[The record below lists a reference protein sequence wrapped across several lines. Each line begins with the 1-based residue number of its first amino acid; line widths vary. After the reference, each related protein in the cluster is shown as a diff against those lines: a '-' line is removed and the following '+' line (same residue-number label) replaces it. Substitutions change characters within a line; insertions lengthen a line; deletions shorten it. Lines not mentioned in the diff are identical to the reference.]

1 MAEGR
6 ILVIDDSWVILDSV
20 RAQLTAQGYDVRIT
34 SELGVAERQIKQT
47 DLCIVDFH
55 MPGIDGKAM
64 TRALRAALAE
74 AGDCVFYL
82 YTSDPDI
89 AKQYADLGF
98 DGSFL
103 KKSDPTQL
111 VNQVSA
117 VFRTIKMR
125 QLAKEMR
132 RARGTTKP

>member
-6 ILVIDDSWVILDSV
+6 ILVIDDSWVVLESV
-20 RAQLTAQGYDVRIT
+20 RSQLITQGYDVRVT
-34 SELGVAERQIKQT
+34 SEFAVAERQIKQT

-55 MPGIDGKAM
+55 MPGLDGKAM
-64 TRALRAALAE
+64 TRALRGAM
-74 AGDCVFYL
+74 GIDDGCVFYL

-89 AKQYADLGF
+89 ARNHASLGF

-103 KKSDPTQL
+103 KKGDTAIL
-111 VNQVSA
+111 ANQVSA

-125 QLAKEMR
+125 KLAREMR
-132 RARGTTKP
+132 KKRNEPK